1 MRSTTL
7 LYKILLTANLV
18 KCKPAIY
25 TFLYR
30 RCFYKKLTYL
40 ERNAVFQFCR
50 TNCTHLLI
58 RKSKHPLPLQTKS
71 QNWPHQYKTFAWREF
86 HNVGT
91 VQSDGFSAKTLKNF
105 QNHLYSHSV
114 LILLTSATFA
124 VRAGI
129 VKQHNKEFINL
140 ILHSVLLLCVI
151 ECNP

>member
-1 MRSTTL
+1 MCSTSL

-18 KCKPAIY
+18 TCKPAIY

-58 RKSKHPLPLQTKS
+58 RKSKHPLPLQNKS

-91 VQSDGFSAKTLKNF
+91 VQSDGFQRKHWKISKITYTAIRFLYF
-105 QNHLYSHSV
+105 WQAPHLQCE
-114 LILLTSATFA
+114 LALF
-124 VRAGI
+124 
-129 VKQHNKEFINL
+129 KQHNKEFINL